1 MKRNIL
7 LSIALGSMMFAGCSD
22 DFLSPKPLSIFTTD
36 NVLVDEK
43 ALMQH
48 LPVVLPLFAMNIM
61 TIWLQ
66 S

>member
-36 NVLVDEK
+36 KYWLMKKV
-43 ALMQH
+43 LMQH